1 MIVMKFGGTST
12 QDAAAMLNVTQIVK
26 SNGDKK
32 PVVVISA
39 IAQATNQLETIGK
52 LAKENRTG
60 EAEEIL
66 KKFINRHYD
75 ILVHTINDGERRA
88 VIESRLKSAQ
98 SEISDL
104 ISGVAILHELTPKT
118 LDRFYSYGE
127 LLSSSLV
134 CAIMQEAEI
143 RAIWLDTKDFMIT
156 DSNFNRAMPI
166 MEVVEQKLQPVALS
180 LLNTGKTIVTQGFI
194 GATTSGERTTM
205 GRESSD
211 YSAAV
216 IGAVLNA
223 DDVQIWTDVDGI
235 LTGDPSLVDNP
246 KKNKFLTFD
255 EAYELSI
262 FGAKVLHPN
271 TMLPAL
277 DKNIPIHVFNSKRPK
292 LTGTL
297 ITNVCPDV
305 QRANQKSILKSI
317 TYKRGITLINVV
329 PKQRYSRFVFWEHI
343 YNVFTE
349 HNITPLLSSTSE
361 SKFTAVISTPTC
373 IDSLLHEITEIG
385 TVKLD
390 NQLAMVSL
398 VGDNIRRDSKLLES
412 IMIEISGTE
421 ISYLSFG
428 VSDSSLN
435 LLIGEEFVEKTV
447 RKLHKFFFENVQ
459 NDDYF
464 DSLQPS

>member
-1 MIVMKFGGTST
+1 
-12 QDAAAMLNVTQIVK
+12 
-26 SNGDKK
+26 
-32 PVVVISA
+32 
-39 IAQATNQLETIGK
+39 
-52 LAKENRTG
+52 
-60 EAEEIL
+60 
-66 KKFINRHYD
+66 
-75 ILVHTINDGERRA
+75 
-88 VIESRLKSAQ
+88 
-98 SEISDL
+98 
-104 ISGVAILHELTPKT
+104 
-118 LDRFYSYGE
+118 
-127 LLSSSLV
+127 
-134 CAIMQEAEI
+134 MQEAGLS
-143 RAIWLDTKDFMIT
+143 AVWLDTKDFLIT

-166 MEVVEQKLQPVALS
+166 MEVVEQKLQSVAHS
-180 LLNTGKTIVTQGFI
+180 LLNEGKIIVTQGFI
-194 GATTSGERTTM
+194 GATVSGDRTTM

-297 ITNVCPDV
+297 ITNVCPEV
-305 QRANQKSILKSI
+305 YRTNQKSILKSI
-317 TYKRGITLINVV
+317 TYKKGITLINVV

-343 YNVFTE
+343 YNVLTE
-349 HNITPLLSSTSE
+349 YNVTPLLSSTSE
-361 SKFTAVISTPTC
+361 SKFTAAVSSPAS

-398 VGDNIRRDSKLLES
+398 VGDNIRRDSQLLEN
-412 IMIEISGTE
+412 IMVEISGTE

-435 LLIGEEFVEKTV
+435 LLVGEEFVEDTV
-447 RKLHKFFFENVQ
+447 RKLHKFFFEDVEN
-459 NDDYF
+459 NDYF

>member
-26 SNGDKK
+26 SNRDKK

-52 LAKENRTG
+52 LAKENKIG

-75 ILVHTINDGERRA
+75 ILDQTIDDGERKA
-88 VIESRLKSAQ
+88 VIESRLKSSQ
-98 SEISDL
+98 TEITDL
-104 ISGVAILHELTPKT
+104 IRGVAILRELTPKT

-134 CAIMQEAEI
+134 CAIMQEANLS
-143 RAIWLDTKDFMIT
+143 AVWLDTKDFMIT
-156 DSNFNRAMPI
+156 DGNFNRAMPV

-180 LLNTGKTIVTQGFI
+180 LLGAGKIIVTQGFI
-194 GATTSGERTTM
+194 GATASGERTTM

-246 KKNKFLTFD
+246 KKNKVLTFD

-297 ITNVCPDV
+297 ITNVCPEV
-305 QRANQKSILKSI
+305 RRTNQKSILKSI
-317 TYKRGITLINVV
+317 TYKKGITLINVV

-349 HNITPLLSSTSE
+349 YNITPLLSSTSE
-361 SKFTAVISTPTC
+361 SKFTAAISTPTS
-373 IDSLLHEITEIG
+373 IDSLLHEIADIG

-390 NQLAMVSL
+390 NQLALVSL
-398 VGDNIRRDSKLLES
+398 VGDNLRRDSKLLES
-412 IMIEISGTE
+412 IMVEISD
-421 ISYLSFG
+421 IDVSYLSFG

-435 LLIGEEFVEKTV
+435 LLIGEEFVEKAV
-447 RKLHKFFFENVQ
+447 RKLHKIFFENDK
-459 NDDYF
+459 NNDYF